1 MRGIV
6 DRLISEAQLIL
17 PINWENPWWIVLM
30 GIEHELIHLETSSVL
45 IRQHAIKHVKSHPTW
60 EPCRKSGYAPQNQL
74 IGVSAG
80 MVYLGKNTIDLTY
93 GWDNEF
99 GSCEANVSAFQASQY
114 LVSNQEFMAFVRANG
129 YANENYWE
137 EEGCAWKNHT
147 HAEHPTFWIKRTN
160 EWWLRLMTEEVL
172 MPWDWPVEVNYHEAK
187 AFCNWKATESGLPVR
202 LPTENEWYRLY
213 SVAGLSEI
221 PRAQIA
227 AANIHLDH
235 FASSCPVTE
244 FRHGEFFDVIGNV
257 WQWTETPIY
266 PFKGFKVHPLYDDF
280 TTPTF
285 DNRHNLIKGG
295 SWISCGEEALKTA
308 RYAFRRHFFQHAG
321 FRYVVADRPI
331 IEENSHYETDKLL
344 SEYAEFHYGDTY
356 FGVSNFLETLVKLA
370 MTTMK
375 DKPVHKA
382 LDLGCASGRATFEL
396 AKHFDRV
403 TGIDFSTRF
412 IGQGVQLA
420 QQGFLRYLLVDEGD
434 LVSYK
439 ERTLA
444 TMDLDAIKHKVEFYQ
459 GDACNLKPIHAGY
472 DFIFAANLIDRL
484 YDPIKLL
491 STIHSRLNLGGH
503 LLIASPYTWLAEHTK
518 REEWIGGFKRDG
530 ENFTTLDGLKASLGN
545 HFKLIHGP
553 EELPFVIRETRRKF
567 QHSLSDVT
575 IWERIA

>member
-1 MRGIV
+1 
-6 DRLISEAQLIL
+6 
-17 PINWENPWWIVLM
+17 
-30 GIEHELIHLETSSVL
+30 
-45 IRQHAIKHVKSHPTW
+45 
-60 EPCRKSGYAPQNQL
+60 
-74 IGVSAG
+74 
-80 MVYLGKNTIDLTY
+80 
-93 GWDNEF
+93 
-99 GSCEANVSAFQASQY
+99 
-114 LVSNQEFMAFVRANG
+114 
-129 YANENYWE
+129 
-137 EEGCAWKNHT
+137 
-147 HAEHPTFWIKRTN
+147 
-160 EWWLRLMTEEVL
+160 
-172 MPWDWPVEVNYHEAK
+172 
-187 AFCNWKATESGLPVR
+187 
-202 LPTENEWYRLY
+202 
-213 SVAGLSEI
+213 
-221 PRAQIA
+221 
-227 AANIHLDH
+227 
-235 FASSCPVTE
+235 
-244 FRHGEFFDVIGNV
+244 
-257 WQWTETPIY
+257 
-266 PFKGFKVHPLYDDF
+266 
-280 TTPTF
+280 
-285 DNRHNLIKGG
+285 
-295 SWISCGEEALKTA
+295 
-308 RYAFRRHFFQHAG
+308 

>member
-1 MRGIV
+1 
-6 DRLISEAQLIL
+6 
-17 PINWENPWWIVLM
+17 
-30 GIEHELIHLETSSVL
+30 
-45 IRQHAIKHVKSHPTW
+45 
-60 EPCRKSGYAPQNQL
+60 
-74 IGVSAG
+74 
-80 MVYLGKNTIDLTY
+80 
-93 GWDNEF
+93 
-99 GSCEANVSAFQASQY
+99 
-114 LVSNQEFMAFVRANG
+114 
-129 YANENYWE
+129 
-137 EEGCAWKNHT
+137 
-147 HAEHPTFWIKRTN
+147 
-160 EWWLRLMTEEVL
+160 MTEEVL

-295 SWISCGEEALKTA
+295 SWISCGEESLRTA

-472 DFIFAANLIDRL
+472 DLIFAANLIDRL

-503 LLIASPYTWLAEHTK
+503 LLIASPILGWQSIQNE
-518 REEWIGGFKRDG
+518 R
-530 ENFTTLDGLKASLGN
+530 NGL
-545 HFKLIHGP
+545 
-553 EELPFVIRETRRKF
+553 VI
-567 QHSLSDVT
+567 
-575 IWERIA
+575 